1 MLHSELSAYTEM
13 PLISSY
19 ASMSFARIAS
29 SVLNAMSDFSIAV
42 MTPVT
47 SSFFPVARSCTAW
60 LASCCRRETSL
71 MLFLSASAKLA
82 PPVPPAPVFDTP
94 PDDPAAPSLSRGEL
108 VLMPSII
115 SFRQLGDQTQG

>member
-1 MLHSELSAYTEM
+1 
-13 PLISSY
+13 
-19 ASMSFARIAS
+19 MSFARIAS

-47 SSFFPVARSCTAW
+47 SSLFPVARSCTAW

-82 PPVPPAPVFDTP
+82 PPVPPAAPVFDTP
-94 PDDPAAPSLSRGEL
+94 PDEPVPPSLSRGEL
-108 VLMPSII
+108 LLMPSII
-115 SFRQLGDQTQG
+115 LFRQLRDQSQGRVDHRLAGLEHADVRFVG